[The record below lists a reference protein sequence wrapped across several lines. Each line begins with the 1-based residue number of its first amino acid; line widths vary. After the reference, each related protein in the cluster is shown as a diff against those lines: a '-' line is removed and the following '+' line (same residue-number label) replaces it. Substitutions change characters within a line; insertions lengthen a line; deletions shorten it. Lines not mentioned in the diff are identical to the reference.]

1 MRGPFHFLF
10 EGPSQGQSK
19 QRAQPKA
26 SKETELCRESG
37 VLLQRSPDA
46 SVFTISTPPPLLCV
60 RRFKRYISSHGASI
74 QKTKL
79 FLERE
84 SSRLVERQAALRM
97 AQSGSSLVADQE
109 GAPAE
114 DVLRSLQQVR
124 DGGRRENASDSAKS
138 QRADSFAVLSL
149 FAAGGRDADGAA
161 ADGPE
166 GKLPAAEAGGAAAG
180 AHQLSCRGARRK
192 RQSPKRLLEEIKG
205 LKGISKFEMRRWC
218 GQGFLI

>member
-1 MRGPFHFLF
+1 
-10 EGPSQGQSK
+10 
-19 QRAQPKA
+19 
-26 SKETELCRESG
+26 
-37 VLLQRSPDA
+37 
-46 SVFTISTPPPLLCV
+46 
-60 RRFKRYISSHGASI
+60 
-74 QKTKL
+74 
-79 FLERE
+79 
-84 SSRLVERQAALRM
+84 M

-138 QRADSFAVLSL
+138 QRADGLLFSL

-180 AHQLSCRGARRK
+180 AHQLCGRGARRK

-205 LKGISKFEMRRWC
+205 FKELVHLR
-218 GQGFLI
+218 

>member
-1 MRGPFHFLF
+1 M
-10 EGPSQGQSK
+10 
-19 QRAQPKA
+19 
-26 SKETELCRESG
+26 
-37 VLLQRSPDA
+37 QRSPDA

-124 DGGRRENASDSAKS
+124 DGGQRENASDSAKS
-138 QRADSFAVLSL
+138 QRADGFAVLSL
-149 FAAGGRDADGAA
+149 CGRR
-161 ADGPE
+161 P
-166 GKLPAAEAGGAAAG
+166 
-180 AHQLSCRGARRK
+180 RR
-192 RQSPKRLLEEIKG
+192 
-205 LKGISKFEMRRWC
+205 
-218 GQGFLI
+218 